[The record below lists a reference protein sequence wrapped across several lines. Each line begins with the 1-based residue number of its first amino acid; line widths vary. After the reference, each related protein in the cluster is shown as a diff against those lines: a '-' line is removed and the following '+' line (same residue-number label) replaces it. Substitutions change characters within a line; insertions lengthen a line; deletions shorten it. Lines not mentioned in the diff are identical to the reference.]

1 MICWEENSL
10 IYWMT
15 FHLILLIGYSFVIW
29 KTNPIIHKMAVR
41 GGGRKVFK
49 YPKYPKYP
57 KYYIIFVEWW
67 SRYKAIKILIIC
79 VSPCC
84 SQTWFVY
91 WWRLLIIIPQSLEI
105 ILIFSGGFINVSDVL
120 LLPDAQ
126 KNAYTLD
133 DVRRVVANCPKQ
145 RFALLEGPPL
155 QIRAN
160 QGHSIQV
167 NGHVCYYESMM
178 EIWL

>member
-1 MICWEENSL
+1 M
-10 IYWMT
+10 
-15 FHLILLIGYSFVIW
+15 
-29 KTNPIIHKMAVR
+29 
-41 GGGRKVFK
+41 
-49 YPKYPKYP
+49 
-57 KYYIIFVEWW
+57 
-67 SRYKAIKILIIC
+67 
-79 VSPCC
+79 
-84 SQTWFVY
+84 
-91 WWRLLIIIPQSLEI
+91 
-105 ILIFSGGFINVSDVL
+105 IFSGGFINVSDVL